1 MEKEIFKFII
11 IIVVFVFIYN
21 KIFKSK
27 KDNSNEDN
35 NEDDIE
41 KPYKSIVE
49 YDRKKIQELSK
60 QLLLRHITTSKNNSQ
75 AVNHHHIIN
84 QIIDICKSENIPYT
98 TEKIN
103 EIFESIENSDFIQEE
118 ISRQIIKI
126 EKQAQAKII
135 QKEKEIKRKEE
146 LAKRI
151 QEQQKIEDR
160 EIKFYEDFKE
170 DISSKI
176 NYLLHNN
183 KYSDIKKDYESI
195 VLELIDISE
204 KNYSNSIYFKQD
216 IIAYGRNYEDFIR
229 NTLSKS
235 LELKKEKL
243 MKNSPLYDYFGA
255 IEGGETTLY
264 YLKLNNKFDE
274 SRYKVGVT
282 LQNVKA
288 RYNGINHPFVVLYE
302 KKLTHANTIEKQILK
317 EFNYLVTDES
327 LLGTNGSEIFKEDVL
342 KLDK

>member
-11 IIVVFVFIYN
+11 IIVVLVFIYN

-98 TEKIN
+98 IEKIN
-103 EIFESIENSDFIQEE
+103 EIFESIEKSDFIQEE
-118 ISRQIIKI
+118 IKKQIIKI
-126 EKQAQAKII
+126 EKE
-135 QKEKEIKRKEE
+135 KEKEQKRKEE
-146 LAKRI
+146 LARWM
-151 QEQQKIEDR
+151 QEQQEKKDRELYLFETFKKEIYSKIEDIVYYGKHS
-160 EIKFYEDFKE
+160 EIQENFEE
-170 DISSKI
+170 IISDMI
-176 NYLLHNN
+176 NFSEE
-183 KYSDIKKDYESI
+183 KYYKHIGNYKYDCEEYIRTNLSDNIQK
-195 VLELIDISE
+195 
-204 KNYSNSIYFKQD
+204 
-216 IIAYGRNYEDFIR
+216 
-229 NTLSKS
+229 
-235 LELKKEKL
+235 KKEYL
-243 MKNSPLYDYFGA
+243 MRESPLYDYFEA

-264 YLKLNNKFDE
+264 YLKLNNKFGE
-274 SRYKVGVT
+274 IRYKVGVT
-282 LQNVKA
+282 LQTVKA

-342 KLDK
+342 RLDK